1 MPNKT
6 KGSELWSEILQVSVT
21 PEVKQQIARLA
32 IDANT
37 SQSNVV
43 RELLNQALGR
53 EPFAAD

>member
-21 PEVKQQIARLA
+21 QEVKKQLARLA

>member
-6 KGSELWSEILQVSVT
+6 RGSELWSEILQVSVT
-21 PEVKQQIARLA
+21 PEVKKQIAQLA

>member
-21 PEVKQQIARLA
+21 PEVKKQIARLA

>member
-21 PEVKQQIARLA
+21 PEVKKQIARLA

-53 EPFAAD
+53 EPFATD

>member
-6 KGSELWSEILQVSVT
+6 RGIELWSEILQVSVT
-21 PEVKQQIARLA
+21 PEVKKQIARLA

-43 RELLNQALGR
+43 LELLNQALGR

>member
-1 MPNKT
+1 MPNKS

-21 PEVKQQIARLA
+21 PEVKKQIARLA
-32 IDANT
+32 IDSNT

-53 EPFAAD
+53 EFFVND